1 MNNETLL
8 IDKKLGIK
16 IVLRFDLKYLKKEII
31 PFIFA
36 LLLMLINIAF
46 DLALPLIVSKVTSI
60 LSSDTIKYS
69 NILKLVI
76 LYISLSIVNQVIFYI
91 ASMMVEKAGQRIIY
105 EVRME
110 VFSHIESMS
119 QRQFDL
125 MPVGSLVTR
134 VASYTQAMSDLFT
147 NDLIKIFKNIIM
159 VIGVYAIMMVIS
171 YKLGLLMLIFIV
183 ILLII
188 SIIFSYVS
196 SKVFREERKRLSNLN
211 TYLNE
216 NLSGVKITQIFN
228 QEERKK
234 EEFKVKNEDLRK
246 STYNITKAFALYR
259 PFVTFLY
266 YLAIATIFY
275 VGIKINLS
283 SASIVAFYL
292 YTSNFFNPIE
302 ELADELNALNKALS
316 ASEKLINLLDIKP
329 DILDSDDSI
338 EVDSF
343 KGDIEFKNVWFSYK
357 KDEWVLK
364 DLSFKVNAGETI
376 AFVGPTGAGK
386 TTILGLLVR
395 NYEVNK
401 GEILID
407 GINIKNIKISSLRKN
422 IGQMLQDVFLFNGT
436 IKSNITLHDEE
447 YTDNDIN
454 KAIDYVNARN
464 FISKFDDGI
473 DHKVIERGENLSSG
487 ERQLISFSR
496 TVLHKPQILTLD
508 EATANIDTE
517 TETVIQKSL
526 ENLKSI
532 GTMLVVAHRL
542 STIKNAS
549 KIMVLEH
556 GNITECGT
564 HEELLNKKGYYYKLY
579 TIQNKKN
586 DYIK

>member
-1 MNNETLL
+1 MDNLL
-8 IDKKLGIK
+8 KDNKLSVKTILK
-16 IVLRFDLKYLKKEII
+16 FDLNYLKKEII

-36 LLLMLINIAF
+36 LFLMLINIAF
-46 DLALPLIVSKVTSI
+46 DLILPLIISKVTSV
-60 LSSDTIKYS
+60 LSASNIKYA
-69 NILKLVI
+69 LVVKFVI
-76 LYISLSIVNQVIFYI
+76 LYISLSIVNQVVFYL
-91 ASMMVEKAGQRIIY
+91 ASMTIQKAGQRIIY

-110 VFSHIESMS
+110 VFSHIENMS
-119 QRQFDL
+119 QRQFDV

-134 VASYTQAMSDLFT
+134 VASYTQSMSDLFT

-171 YKLGLLMLIFIV
+171 YKLGFIMLIFIV
-183 ILLII
+183 VLLIV
-188 SIIFSYVS
+188 SAIFSIKS
-196 SKVFREERKRLSNLN
+196 SKVFREERRRLSDLN

-234 EEFKVKNEDLRK
+234 EEFKKKNDDLRK
-246 STYNITKAFALYR
+246 ASYNISKAFALYR

-302 ELADELNALNKALS
+302 ELADELNTLNKALS
-316 ASEKLINLLDIKP
+316 ASERLINLLNIKP
-329 DILDSDDSI
+329 DILDSDDS
-338 EVDSF
+338 VDLDKF
-343 KGDIEFKNVWFSYK
+343 KGDIEFRNVWFSYK
-357 KDEWVLK
+357 EGEWVLK
-364 DLSFKVNAGETI
+364 DLSFKVNAGETV

-395 NYEVNK
+395 NYEVSK

-407 GINIKNIKISSLRKN
+407 GINIKKIKISSLRKN

-447 YTDNDIN
+447 YSDLDIN
-454 KAIDYVNARN
+454 NAIDYVNARG
-464 FISKFDDGI
+464 FVESLPDGI
-473 DHKVIERGENLSSG
+473 EHKVIERGENLSSG

-496 TVLHKPQILTLD
+496 TVLHRPQILTLD
-508 EATANIDTE
+508 EATANIDTQ
-517 TETVIQKSL
+517 TEMVIQQSL

-556 GNITECGT
+556 GNITEIGT
-564 HEELLNKKGYYYKLY
+564 HDELLKNKGYYYKLY
-579 TIQNKKN
+579 NIQNKKN
-586 DYIK
+586 DYVK